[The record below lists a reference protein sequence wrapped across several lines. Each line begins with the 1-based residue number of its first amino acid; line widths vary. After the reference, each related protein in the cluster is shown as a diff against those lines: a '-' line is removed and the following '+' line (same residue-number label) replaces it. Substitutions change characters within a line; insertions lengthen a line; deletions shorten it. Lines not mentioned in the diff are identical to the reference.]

1 MCATAHP
8 GGTAAGWSHANAA
21 GFEAP
26 PRVTG
31 AGPVVAASS
40 WSVLVAGWALLP
52 QPDTSAA
59 ARTTSAIDRMN
70 DIVRVD
76 GMMARNL
83 PAAGRDTIGQTSTG
97 GVAVALTRRR
107 EPDVVLMDVPTPD
120 LDGIAATGRV

>member
-1 MCATAHP
+1 
-8 GGTAAGWSHANAA
+8 
-21 GFEAP
+21 
-26 PRVTG
+26 
-31 AGPVVAASS
+31 
-40 WSVLVAGWALLP
+40 
-52 QPDTSAA
+52 
-59 ARTTSAIDRMN
+59 MN